1 MDVTT
6 RTATPDDL
14 TDLVAL
20 AEEAQR
26 TPTRHIAY
34 LASDAEAIEAEM
46 IGLEGWPG
54 NCVVAVR
61 DSGPI
66 GWLQGE
72 SDPDIGRV
80 WWWGPFVAAGEPPD
94 TALQLYDAAAALL
107 DPAITQEEMG
117 PDDRNDIVVA
127 VAGARGF
134 RGETASMVL
143 SRTAEPATVPDV
155 VRPYEPGDADAVAAL
170 HDRLFAGTHTTGA
183 GLVDP
188 AASRH
193 LLVAEAGTIAGYI
206 AFEVQADGSGYIDF
220 VAVDPDQ
227 RRKGIA
233 AALVTGACT
242 QLDDLDVTRIHLTVR
257 ENNTAARALYGRLGF
272 IEERVIRPYRKGFSL
287 D

>member
-14 TDLVAL
+14 PDLVAL

-26 TPTRHIAY
+26 TPTGHIAY
-34 LASDAEAIEAEM
+34 LASDADAIEAEM
-46 IGLEGWPG
+46 VGLEGWPE

-80 WWWGPFVAAGEPPD
+80 WWWGPFVATGEPPD
-94 TALQLYDAAAALL
+94 SALQIYDAAVARL

-117 PDDRNDIVVA
+117 PDDRNDIVAA

-134 RGETASMVL
+134 RAETASMVL
-143 SRTAEPATVPDV
+143 SRMPEPGTVPDV
-155 VRPYEPGDADAVAAL
+155 VRPYEPGDAAAVAAL

-220 VAVDPDQ
+220 VAVDPDH

-233 AALVTGACT
+233 AALVRGACS

-257 ENNTAARALYGRLGF
+257 ENNTAAGALYGRLGF
-272 IEERVIRPYRKGFSL
+272 VEERIIRPYRKGFSL